1 MITIKNFDTRN
12 TLSSYTLGDVCSF
25 YLRNNNIPNLKTL
38 KQNDS
43 KREDIK
49 LYKKA
54 LRTAIKENPEV
65 KTSIGCYNQ
74 DFKRAVGVIVD
85 TYKTSCPTGVDT
97 ITVLFR
103 LSNKKFVLN
112 QYAVGSSYFNHKWEN
127 DVVPAATINLVAA

>member
-1 MITIKNFDTRN
+1 MITIKNFDAHN
-12 TLSSYTLGDVCSF
+12 TLSTYNLGDVCSF
-25 YLRNNNIPNLKTL
+25 HLRNNNIPNLKPL
-38 KQNDS
+38 KQEDS
-43 KREDIK
+43 KREDIM

-54 LRTAIKENPEV
+54 LRTAIRKNPEV
-65 KTSIGCYNQ
+65 KTSTGRYNRE
-74 DFKRAVGVIVD
+74 FTRVIGVIVD